1 MQDTV
6 RIPAVMTNIKDTDIM
21 MMTMIIMMKKIS
33 LIKKNKKNTVLKCET
48 LLSFNHDMILPIY
61 RYTIEM

>member
-21 MMTMIIMMKKIS
+21 MMTMIIMIKKIS
-33 LIKKNKKNTVLKCET
+33 LIKKNKKKTQ
-48 LLSFNHDMILPIY
+48 F
-61 RYTIEM
+61 